1 MQTLVQLNGTVLR
14 VIMSGLSTC
23 DSPASDDITDNK
35 AVTDIQ
41 RQYYAEEYDY
51 YVRVRSL
58 QCDE

>member
-35 AVTDIQ
+35 AVTDI
-41 RQYYAEEYDY
+41 
-51 YVRVRSL
+51 
-58 QCDE
+58 